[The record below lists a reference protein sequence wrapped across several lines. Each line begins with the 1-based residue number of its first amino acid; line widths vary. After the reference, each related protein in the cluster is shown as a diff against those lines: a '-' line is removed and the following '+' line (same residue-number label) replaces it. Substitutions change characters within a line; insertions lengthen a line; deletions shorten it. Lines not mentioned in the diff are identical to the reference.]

1 MFMMNATRKYNFK
14 PDTMTSGS
22 SYPAAKSVY
31 KRTIHKKKLNNNN
44 KPQIAFSNFFSR
56 LGTSSSFSYSNAYNI
71 YNTTSTYG
79 MHRALSTNRDSSA
92 YTQIRKNNAI
102 GKTSTS
108 VKNPVK
114 FNSYSPSYVK
124 SKLKQTRNIGY
135 VVPTKCNFHTPIKC

>member
-44 KPQIAFSNFFSR
+44 KPYIAFSNFFSR
-56 LGTSSSFSYSNAYNI
+56 LGTRSSFSYSNAYNI

-79 MHRALSTNRDSSA
+79 MNRALSTNRDSSA
-92 YTQIRKNNAI
+92 YTHRDVRK
-102 GKTSTS
+102 GDH
-108 VKNPVK
+108 VEPG
-114 FNSYSPSYVK
+114 
-124 SKLKQTRNIGY
+124 RR
-135 VVPTKCNFHTPIKC
+135 PTIWTICGS